1 MISMKKIFCLI
12 IALCVFAGCFSG
24 VYADGGSLDN
34 FHDRFEYSD
43 ELFADISDG
52 YWYGKYVA
60 KVYALGLMDGR
71 GDGFFA
77 PNDPVTVA
85 ETITLAARLHDI
97 YSGGD
102 GEFEESEP
110 WYKVYV
116 DYAIEKGII
125 STDAWKYADAT
136 TRRQFAAI
144 LCAALPEEALN
155 VINDVPDGVIPDI
168 LDSDPSRDAIYSLYR
183 AGVLTGNDAEGSFLP
198 DNDISRS
205 AVAAII
211 SRMAV
216 RNMRVPF
223 SLNPYKGPE
232 TPVQAVAGD
241 EFFSDACI
249 IGNSLV
255 EGIRIYSNLK
265 TMTYYSCTG
274 MTVISA
280 VSGRDFAIYPG
291 YYGSAIDAMSQRDFS
306 KVYIELGI
314 NEIGFPVET
323 FTDYYSR
330 IIERVKAAQ
339 PDADIYILSLTPV
352 SRSKDAQGVFTMA
365 RVNTYNAGLKALAEK
380 MEVYYI
386 DCVTPLVDSTG
397 FLASGDTWDGVHFN
411 IPKYAEWEHII
422 RTRYVD

>member
-1 MISMKKIFCLI
+1 MKKLI
-12 IALCVFAGCFSG
+12 CFALALCLFSSCLCCA
-24 VYADGGSLDN
+24 YATGGSLDN
-34 FHDRFEYSD
+34 FSDKYEYTD
-43 ELFADISDG
+43 GLFADISDG

-60 KVYALGLMDGR
+60 KVFALGLMDGR
-71 GDGFFA
+71 GDGYFA

-85 ETITLAARLHDI
+85 ETITLAARLHHI

-102 GEFEESEP
+102 GIFPESEP

-116 DYAIEKGII
+116 DYAMDNGII
-125 STDAWKYADAT
+125 TTDAWKYADAT
-136 TRRQFAAI
+136 TRRQFASI
-144 LCAALPEEALN
+144 LCAALPREALN
-155 VINDVPDGVIPDI
+155 TMNDVPDGSIPDI
-168 LDSDPSRDAIYSLYR
+168 LDSDPCRDAIYSLYR

-216 RNMRVPF
+216 RSMRVPF
-223 SLNPYKGPE
+223 SLNPYRGPD
-232 TPVQAVAGD
+232 TPVQSVAGE

-255 EGIRIYSNLK
+255 EGIRLFSGLK

-280 VSGRDFAIYPG
+280 VSGRDFVLYPG
-291 YYGSAIDAMSQRDFS
+291 YRGSAVDAMSQRDFS

-323 FTDYYSR
+323 FTAYYR
-330 IIERVKAAQ
+330 TLIERVKAAQ

-352 SRSKDAQGVFTMA
+352 SRAKDAQGTFTMA
-365 RVNTYNAGLKALAEK
+365 RVNSYNAGLKALAK
-380 MEVYYI
+380 DMEVYFI
-386 DCVTPLVDSTG
+386 DCVTPLVDETG
-397 FLASGDTWDGVHFN
+397 FLPPKDTWDGVHFD
-411 IPKYAEWEHII
+411 IPKYSEWEHII